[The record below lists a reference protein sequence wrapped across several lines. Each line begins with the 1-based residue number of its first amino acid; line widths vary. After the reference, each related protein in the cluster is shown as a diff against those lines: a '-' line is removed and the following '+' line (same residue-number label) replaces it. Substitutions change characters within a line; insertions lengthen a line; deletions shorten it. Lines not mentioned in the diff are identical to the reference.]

1 MTDHKHYQRRS
12 EHVSDKDSAI
22 NYFLQSYQSE
32 QYIKRTFNVTKNP
45 IVLNVFH
52 FQKIRENLRIIYQS
66 NNGRFLGSGIQ
77 RFSKDASVA

>member
-12 EHVSDKDSAI
+12 EHASDKDSAI

-66 NNGRFLGSGIQ
+66 NNGRFLCSGIQ